1 MPKEHRRADR
11 VRPTRQHDDGGQQAA
26 TFPAQLSVQR
36 DGPATL
42 QPPSLL
48 QQPNPADRYRLG
60 GEYQLQLDPAL
71 LASMRQFIDQQLD
84 PAQVRPALA
93 QVNLAAPA
101 PNAPAGA
108 PASPTAAS
116 PAATPGAGQGATPGP
131 AATPPAPAP
140 APAVP
145 AGKGPDKPRPAS
157 PGDIAKAIMAVPAI
171 DQAIGRLRTD
181 ATERVTRDWSRLNT
195 GERAGV
201 VTSLAVIGLGTIG
214 GIASDPEAREFAL
227 AQLNGRP
234 IPVPGLN
241 WMHVELNTA
250 GENVMVGF
258 HVDVGRLLPPSLGF
272 GPGSPNAIGGP
283 PEAQP
288 FVPGQREAAGTA
300 TDSLADSA
308 LATRILDAGHAGDA
322 LEPGVRRR
330 LEPTLGASLA
340 NVRVHADAE
349 ADSLTRAVDAVAFT
363 TGQDIFF
370 RHGAY
375 TPDSADGLRLIAHE
389 ATHTVQQASG
399 PVSGTPTPSGVAV
412 SDPADAFEQ
421 AATRTADRVMRE
433 DHAARQLPGG
443 ASREADDVS
452 PSRASVGHD
461 FSRVQVHSPVEKR
474 PSAQPSIGPVTGGAT
489 PAVQRQTATKEKK
502 GPTGHVGGES
512 DSITFLPGPGT
523 DTLAPGDA
531 GYSRVLLAETG
542 AAASKKSGLYADAHL
557 RAEVPRLD
565 TLDKQIKQRAKEKQ
579 LCLDEVSGWAGAGTN
594 RRYRETADWCQ
605 GHLEKLESD
614 RSSEEEKCASYNAW
628 VPRANGFFTSLTRLD
643 AMQTMLGVKDPEAM
657 ASALTK
663 GLQDAKVVGERAQI
677 GHAAGK
683 AETLDVPAADETLT
697 DLSNQTTQSA
707 REMNTAWLGF
717 QQNAL
722 AQRAADTNA
731 EGAADRS
738 RLQQINEVKAFVR
751 NVGKTVDLTMSVVS
765 GAPAAVATA
774 TGALQR
780 GEASLNAYR
789 NRRQIMAGERP
800 THNPTYVTVNEK
812 GEMIVRNVQTGMD
825 KPAGGGEATASPEMN
840 IQLPK
845 SVSDILGTITDFVY
859 ASEVKEI
866 NMRLEAIKSRCD
878 AIEGASELLKIRER
892 AQNFQDK
899 LNAFALKCSQLQNRM
914 AQRRTAYLQ
923 FGIQLDNFARKDAAS
938 RAAGQAPASGDE
950 RYATIMTVVSQ
961 VREVLAIGAGAR
973 DGFQSSRSFA
983 TWAQELNERRG
994 QVPLH
999 IFYDDGKYFP
1009 DVIKLPDSEWKP
1021 LERIYGQVKTFDE
1034 NVGVLEGIFASVET
1048 QARALMGALN
1058 TGGGSVAY

>member
-1 MPKEHRRADR
+1 MRDRAR
-11 VRPTRQHDDGGQQAA
+11 VRKGRSEKDASTEAA
-26 TFPAQLSVQR
+26 SALSVQR
-36 DGPATL
+36 DGPAL

-48 QQPNPADRYRLG
+48 QQPDAAARYRLG
-60 GEYQLQLDPAL
+60 GEYQLKLDPAL
-71 LASMRQFIDQQLD
+71 LASMRQLVDRELD
-84 PAQVRPALA
+84 PALVIPALA

-101 PNAPAGA
+101 PNAGA
-108 PASPTAAS
+108 PAAGTTAPSPAPATAGSGPGAS
-116 PAATPGAGQGATPGP
+116 PAAPNPLAGPSVPT
-131 AATPPAPAP
+131 PAPL
-140 APAVP
+140 VP
-145 AGKGPDKPRPAS
+145 AGKGPDEPRPAEA
-157 PGDIAKAIMAVPAI
+157 GDLARAIMAVPAV
-171 DQAIGRLRTD
+171 DQALGRLRTQ
-181 ATERVTRDWSRLNT
+181 ATDQVERDWGRLST

-201 VTSLAVIGLGTIG
+201 VSSLAVIGLGTLG
-214 GIASDPEAREFAL
+214 GIASDPKARAFAL
-227 AQLNGRP
+227 GQLNGRP

-241 WMHVELNTA
+241 WMHVEVNTA
-250 GENVMVGF
+250 GENLMVGL

-272 GPGSPNAIGGP
+272 GPGSPDPIGAP
-283 PEAQP
+283 PL
-288 FVPGQREAAGTA
+288 PGQRSVDGAAADVPRDPT
-300 TDSLADSA
+300 LAA
-308 LATRILDAGHAGDA
+308 EILDASGTGSPIDPSIQA
-322 LEPGVRRR
+322 R
-330 LEPTLGASLA
+330 LEPTLGASLSD
-340 NVRVHADAE
+340 VRLHADAR
-349 ADSLTRAVDAVAFT
+349 ADALARSVNATAFT

-370 RHGAY
+370 RQGAY
-375 TPDSADGLRLIAHE
+375 APGTPEGLRLLAHE
-389 ATHTVQQASG
+389 ATHTVQQAAG
-399 PVSGTPTPSGVAV
+399 PVAGTPTPSGVAL
-412 SDPADAFEQ
+412 SDPGDPFELAAVRAADQ
-421 AATRTADRVMRE
+421 VIQRDG
-433 DHAARQLPGG
+433 DHTDWRRRRDDTDGG
-443 ASREADDVS
+443 VS
-452 PSRASVGHD
+452 APRGTTHD
-461 FSRVQVHSPVEKR
+461 FGRVRVSASAPARGPASPFL
-474 PSAQPSIGPVTGGAT
+474 SASSGTRGA
-489 PAVQRQTATKEKK
+489 AVQRQPATAEKKKK
-502 GPTGHVGGES
+502 GPTGHVGGET

-531 GYSRVLLAETG
+531 GYSRVMLAETG
-542 AAASKKSGLYADAHL
+542 PAASKKSGLYADAHL

-565 TLDKQIKQRAKEKQ
+565 TLDKQIKQRAHEKQ

-594 RRYRETADWCQ
+594 RRYRDAADWCQ
-605 GHLEKLESD
+605 QHLEKLESD

-628 VPRANGFFTSLTRLD
+628 VPRANGFFSSLTRLN
-643 AMQTMLGVKDPEAM
+643 AMQDMLGVKDPEAM

-840 IQLPK
+840 ISLPK
-845 SVSDILGTITDFVY
+845 NVSDILGTITDFVY
-859 ASEVKEI
+859 ASEVKDI

-938 RAAGQAPASGDE
+938 KAAGQAPAAGDE